1 MGTAKKLVL
10 ASVFSMMLVLA
21 FMFGFMPSHDA
32 ETTGAAGG
40 DGRVDMAGLL
50 DMIVGGDKA
59 ITDIA
64 PVSKLKGVRVVTPQ
78 ANAVPPFM
86 PLNIMANAP
95 GAADED
101 VFYAVNSAASA
112 AAAFQVD
119 ANGLPYWQGLLGQLV
134 GPVTDGGALVLSD
147 PDGAGPR
154 KPQGASFL
162 LPSTYPG
169 VFDISTLVGA
179 PGLTNYLVNA
189 LVVADNVYGLYNN
202 GPVSNLY
209 YDIRS
214 AETDAVAFSVNVV
227 SNLLDA
233 NANGVPDFLA
243 LVNDGSVWIANIDTG
258 LVDGNGD
265 PIIRSV
271 VVANLSDL
279 DLLAKAAGD
288 TVTLQV
294 REDVSV
300 EVPTLASFVD
310 AGLVPDG
317 SDVYAVIQAVDSLA
331 AVLDVV
337 DGDGS
342 PAALQAWAD
351 AVAAIA
357 PGEIVDAPIV
367 DIAFVVDSN
376 TSPAPFQLTDIAP
389 LSATLSVSNVVYPE
403 LDGNASLGIFG
414 IPTAVADTVY
424 SNVPGAQWHDGDA
437 APVLEGD
444 SYTATLSTFSAFVPM
459 VTNLR
464 IDSVEPG
471 LIPENVSVPMILT
484 GVFPTGKAA
493 SVYYDGLTVDE
504 AAAKYN
510 VFINGAKA
518 SFRAASVVYTTE
530 GGADEEVEVAVT
542 ELDAAP
548 DATNQMFINSPAI
561 DLQGEKSLQVD
572 VLIEYASNPGSF
584 YVLPASVEVGA
595 TGVVTLTYSG
605 TGAGETVLSPASD
618 SIEVGGET
626 VTFPAGTY
634 FVGSVVTADAEPAA
648 GSLFI
653 GFTLDG
659 DALEG
664 NSFTVSGDVTLD
676 TEFADE
682 TDTFTLTFGAAVN
695 GAITANPVEPAG
707 GYAINTV
714 VTLTATADSGFLF
727 QNWTGDPVV
736 ELTNTG
742 TVATAQVTM
751 NADKTVGATFVADV
765 TPTFMLTVLPAAN
778 GAINV
783 APPMPLA
790 GYPAGTVVTATAVA
804 DAGFQFDAWTGD
816 LAGNP
821 NSSATLTM
829 DADKTIGAEFSEIPP
844 VNLNL
849 TGIAPVEAWIFGGV
863 TAKITGTGL
872 SLNTKF
878 TIGGKTVWGFSPA
891 PDGTSIEVL
900 IPASDDNTVNALV
913 ITSVTAKDGAVT
925 APVPLPFT
933 YKRYFTD
940 AQGRNTTAFI
950 LDAPANENEVKLTT
964 GNNTIDKASLI
975 IPGLE
980 TSASRVFG
988 IAMNQKLSLM
998 ASKATTAPVPSGSLA
1013 ASLINEAGQGLGI
1026 EGAYDFSLYLYTE
1039 PTAKTTGPIGTTPP
1053 ADSQLPYYLD
1063 ASAELVNFDPAVGAD
1078 GVATG
1083 DAMKLT
1089 FPLDDSPLNYADV
1102 RTGLTLWG
1110 IEGQF
1115 NYVNNLESIS
1125 DPKVVAYQSSL
1136 LSGEVDPAMLPVSPD
1151 ADEPDQV
1158 LKARLYSLNGFS
1170 LRKGAALP
1178 ADVAAAIRLAKVD
1191 GNAVA
1196 GTGKGS
1202 VKGGTVL
1209 TLVSPLGGIG
1219 YVDRIVMKDP
1229 NKLFNREL
1237 GGTATQSLFV
1247 TKNGASEYLFE
1258 FKTPKSQKAGIV
1270 DIVIYLKS
1278 NPNTPAAVLPKTFEY
1293 TKQGVNFLPILLALL
1308 GLAIAIIG
1316 IAAGGDSGG
1325 GGGGPCFIASAA
1337 YGTPM
1342 AAQID
1347 TLRAVRDTY
1356 LLDNALGTAFVDA
1369 YYRVSPAI
1377 ADVVAQSPVLAA
1389 LVRLLLVPALF
1400 LGRLALVMPVP
1411 AALVALAALAAL
1423 ALRRRARRA

>member
-21 FMFGFMPSHDA
+21 FMVGFMPSHDA

-50 DMIVGGDKA
+50 DMIVGGEKA
-59 ITDIA
+59 ITEIT
-64 PVSKLKGVRVVTPQ
+64 PLSKLKGVTVMTPQ
-78 ANAVPPFM
+78 ANAGTPYM
-86 PLNIMANAP
+86 PLSLRANAP

-101 VFYAVNSAASA
+101 VFYTVNSEAEVAAS
-112 AAAFQVD
+112 FVTD
-119 ANGLPYWQGLLGQLV
+119 ANGLPLWQGPLAKLV
-134 GPVTDGGALVLSD
+134 GVATDGGAPVIAD

-154 KPQGASFL
+154 RAQGSSTL

-169 VFDISTLVGA
+169 VFDISSLVGG

-189 LVVADNVYGLYNN
+189 LVVADNVYGLYQG
-202 GPVSNLY
+202 GPGANLY
-209 YDIRS
+209 YDLKS
-214 AETDAVAFSVNVV
+214 ATALPFSVNVV
-227 SNLLDA
+227 SNLFDG
-233 NANGVPDFLA
+233 NVNGVPDLYTY
-243 LVNDGSVWIANIDTG
+243 VNDGSVWVASIDTG
-258 LVDGNGD
+258 LLDGDGN
-265 PIIRSV
+265 PIIRTV
-271 VVANLSDL
+271 VVANLADL

-288 TVTLQV
+288 SVTLEV
-294 REDVSV
+294 RDDVTV

-310 AGLVPDG
+310 AGLVAEG
-317 SDVYAVIQAVDSLA
+317 SDVLAVIQVVDDLSG
-331 AVLDVV
+331 VLDVV
-337 DGDGS
+337 DGDDS
-342 PAALQAWAD
+342 AAALQAWAD
-351 AVAAIA
+351 AVRAAA

-367 DIAFVVDSN
+367 DIAFVVDTN

-389 LSATLSVSNVVYPE
+389 LSATLSVANVVYPE
-403 LDGNASLGIFG
+403 MDGNASLGIFG
-414 IPTAVADTVY
+414 IPTAVADNVY
-424 SNVPGAQWHDGDA
+424 SDVPGAQWHDGDP
-437 APVLEGD
+437 APVLGAD
-444 SYTATLSTFSAFVPM
+444 SYVATLSSFSAFVP
-459 VTNLR
+459 VVSNIR
-464 IDSVEPG
+464 IDSVDPAV
-471 LIPENVSVPMILT
+471 IPENVSVPMILT

-493 SVYYDGLTVDE
+493 TVYYDGLSVDE
-504 AAAKYN
+504 ATAKYN
-510 VFINGAKA
+510 VYINGAKA

-530 GGADEEVEVAVT
+530 GGGDEEVLVAVT

-548 DATNQMFINSPAI
+548 GATNQMFINSPAI
-561 DLQGEKSLQVD
+561 DLQGAKALDVD
-572 VLIEYASNPGSF
+572 VLIEYAENPGSF
-584 YVLPASVEVGA
+584 YLLPASVEVGA

-605 TGAGETVLSPASD
+605 TGTGVTNLTPASG
-618 SIEVGGET
+618 SIVVDGET
-626 VTFPAGTY
+626 VTFPAGTF
-634 FVGSVVTADAEPAA
+634 FVGTQVTAEAVPAV
-648 GSLFI
+648 GSLFQ
-653 GFTLDG
+653 GFMLDG
-659 DALEG
+659 APLEG
-664 NSFTVSGDVTLD
+664 DVFTVNADAVLD
-676 TEFADE
+676 TEFASE
-682 TDTFTLTFGAAVN
+682 SDTFSLTITPPVN
-695 GAITANPVEPAG
+695 GAIVANPVEPVG

-714 VTLTATADSGFLF
+714 VTLTATADVNFLF
-727 QNWTGDPVV
+727 QAWTGDPVNV
-736 ELTNTG
+736 LS
-742 TVATAQVTM
+742 ATATQSVAQITM
-751 NADKTVGATFVADV
+751 NADKTVGATFVPDV
-765 TPTFMLTVLPAAN
+765 TPVFTLTVLPTVN
-778 GAINV
+778 GVINV
-783 APPMPLA
+783 APPQPVG
-790 GYPAGTVVTATAVA
+790 GYPQGTVVTATAVA
-804 DAGFQFDAWTGD
+804 DSGFQFDAWTDD

-829 DADKTIGAEFSEIPP
+829 DANKTIGADFSEIPP
-844 VNLNL
+844 VDLNL
-849 TGIAPVEAWIFGGV
+849 TSIAPAEAWIFGGV

-913 ITSVTAKDGAVT
+913 ITSVTAQDGAVT

-950 LDAPANENEVKLTT
+950 LNSPADENQVKLTT
-964 GNNTIDKASLI
+964 GNNTIDKANLI
-975 IPGLE
+975 IPGLD
-980 TSASRVFG
+980 TSAARVFG
-988 IAMNQKLSLM
+988 IAMSQKLSL
-998 ASKATTAPVPSGSLA
+998 ATAKATTAPVPTGSLA
-1013 ASLINEAGQGLGI
+1013 ASLINETDQGLGI

-1039 PTAKTTGPIGTTPP
+1039 PTAKTTGPVGTTPP
-1053 ADSQLPYYLD
+1053 ADSQLPFYLD
-1063 ASAELVNFDPAVGAD
+1063 ASAELVNFDPTVD
-1078 GVATG
+1078 PD

-1102 RTGLTLWG
+1102 RTGLTMWG

-1115 NYVNNLESIS
+1115 NYVNNVESIS

-1136 LSGEVDPAMLPVSPD
+1136 LSGEVDPAMLPVTPD

-1191 GNAVA
+1191 GTAVS

-1219 YVDRIVMKDP
+1219 YIDRIVMKDP

-1237 GGTATQSLFV
+1237 GGTATESLFV
-1247 TKNGASEYLFE
+1247 TKNGVDEYLFE

-1278 NPNTPAAVLPKTFEY
+1278 NPDTPAAVLPKTFEY
-1293 TKQGVNFLPILLALL
+1293 TKQGINFLPILLALL

-1400 LGRLALVMPVP
+1400 VGKLALVMPVP
-1411 AALVALAALAAL
+1411 AALVALAAMAAL
-1423 ALRRRARRA
+1423 VLRRRARRA